1 MPERLRHGA
10 VAVGILLLM
19 GVVAT
24 GLLLNSGPAPD
35 RAYELQQRLRCPVCS
50 TVSIAESQSDT
61 AIAMRTTIEEQIAAG
76 RSDAEIIAYFTDR
89 YGGWVLMDPPASGST
104 LPLWLI
110 PLAAAAAGILF
121 VATRRRPVAAPA
133 ELDDADRR
141 RVAEAVARLQR
152 SPADEDGL

>member
-1 MPERLRHGA
+1 MPDRLRRAG
-10 VAVGILLLM
+10 VAGGILLLLAV
-19 GVVAT
+19 VVA

-35 RAYELQQRLRCPVCS
+35 RAYELQQRLRCPVCT

-61 AIAMRTTIEEQIAAG
+61 AIAMRTSVEEQIAAG
-76 RSDAEIIAYFTDR
+76 RSDTEIIAYFTDR

-121 VATRRRPVAAPA
+121 VATRRRPVAAPT